1 MFENDYRIEIMASA
15 ALKGKAPNHW
25 KPADWARFHRSF
37 TPAVITPREFAI
49 HVWRGHSFTPVFNG
63 ARREEC
69 FARAYH
75 IALDFDAGDE
85 TSSLP
90 FLMER
95 PGTFAWMFASFGYST
110 PSSTE
115 KHPRS
120 RIVFILDFPIA
131 TPDEYRGAYAAVAWR
146 MAEEGSATDPAC
158 KDPLRLYYGSPGCKV
173 STNWSVLSDRS
184 LAVLLEQYAE
194 AHPPAAQPQPA
205 APPRVVVPPD
215 EKRRQSK
222 LAQLGDRV
230 YRAAQGEG
238 HMTLLKTARL
248 AGGYI
253 ASGAL
258 DKAAVI
264 AELTAAALSRPW
276 ADDAAEI
283 ERVILDGI
291 ENGLSAPLQFT
302 AAPSLMGMMR

>member
-1 MFENDYRIEIMASA
+1 MFENDFRIEIMGSTM
-15 ALKGKAPNHW
+15 LKGKAPGNW

-37 TPAVITPREFAI
+37 APMTLTPREFAV
-49 HVWRGHSFTPVFNG
+49 HVWRGYAFTPVFDG

-69 FARAYH
+69 YARAYH

-85 TSSLP
+85 SSSLP

-110 PSSTE
+110 PSSTDAA
-115 KHPRS
+115 PRS

-131 TPDEYRGAYAAVAWR
+131 TPDEYRAAYAAVAWR

-173 STNWSVLSDRS
+173 TTNWSVLSRRS

-194 AHPPAAQPQPA
+194 AHPPQPLPV
-205 APPRVVVPPD
+205 APPRVVVAPD

-238 HMTLLKTARL
+238 HATLLKTARL

-264 AELTAAALSRPW
+264 TELTRAALSRPW

-291 ENGLSAPLQFT
+291 ANGETAPLQFT
-302 AAPSLMGMMR
+302 AAPSLMGMLR